1 MSMTWHNALK
11 SKKLKNGKKKM
22 LMVKGKMLM
31 ITRQDGQIFATE
43 ALCRHMRW
51 PLAYGATI
59 EDGCVRCPLHQTTH
73 RLDDGSL
80 VEWSPFPLFP
90 PYGRLV
96 GAMSKKKDLN
106 IYEVRE
112 HDGHIQVCFDSQ
124 PSIPAGPLPSPS
136 SALVAES

>member
-1 MSMTWHNALK
+1 MTWHNAMK

-22 LMVKGKMLM
+22 RMVKGKMLM
-31 ITRQDGQIFATE
+31 LARHDGLLYATE

-51 PLAYGATI
+51 PLAYGSTI
-59 EDGCVRCPLHQTTH
+59 KDGCVRCPLHQTTH
-73 RLDDGSL
+73 QLDDGAL

-96 GAMSKKKDLN
+96 GAMSKEKDLK

-112 HDGHIQVCFDSQ
+112 QDGHVQIRF
-124 PSIPAGPLPSPS
+124 
-136 SALVAES
+136 ESTPPVPTDA